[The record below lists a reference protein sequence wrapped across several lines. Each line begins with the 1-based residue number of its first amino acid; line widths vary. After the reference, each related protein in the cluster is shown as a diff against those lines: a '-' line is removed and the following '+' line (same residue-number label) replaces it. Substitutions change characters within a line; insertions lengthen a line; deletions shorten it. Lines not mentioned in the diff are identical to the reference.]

1 VKKRRRIAY
10 IGFRSA
16 LNSERGMNLIEVL
29 VALSILA
36 AVAVTFL
43 LGMSTSSKAVVTN
56 KEQIAAESIAK
67 SQMESV
73 QRQTYDSI
81 HNPPQYAKLASKD
94 ISAVSGYTVDD
105 IQITA
110 VRMDPNGDGTA
121 NDDGLQKITVAIN
134 RGTRVVFRLEG
145 YKCYTGS

>member
-1 VKKRRRIAY
+1 VNKRRRIAF

-16 LNSERGMNLIEVL
+16 LSNERGMNLIEVL
-29 VALSILA
+29 VALGILA

-56 KEQIAAESIAK
+56 QEQIAAEDIAK

-73 QRQTYDSI
+73 QRQTYDAD
-81 HNPPQYAKLASKD
+81 HNPPQYAKLDPAD
-94 ISAVSGYTVDD
+94 LPAVSGYTVDD

-121 NDDGLQKITVAIN
+121 NDDGLQKITVTIY
-134 RGTRVVFRLEG
+134 RGTRVVFSLEG
-145 YKCYTGS
+145 YKCFTGG